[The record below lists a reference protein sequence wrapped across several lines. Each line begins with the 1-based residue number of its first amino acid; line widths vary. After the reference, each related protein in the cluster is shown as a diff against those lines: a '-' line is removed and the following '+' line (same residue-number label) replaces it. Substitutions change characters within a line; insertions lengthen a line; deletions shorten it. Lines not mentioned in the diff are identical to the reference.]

1 MDDRRSGT
9 TGRDADARVSR
20 RDFLERA
27 TTVGLGIGAVLSG
40 GLWVPRADAA
50 GLAGHG
56 ALGADDPLLQ
66 ATGTQR
72 AQTLMLSNAAI
83 AAQWSVDAGRLHF
96 QRAVFSP
103 ELVAECDVV
112 VAPLAYVGDRSVLRR
127 TGRGR
132 LLLVHEW
139 LWQRS
144 SRHSAVIS
152 CLLLKRRSLLG
163 EPRSED

>member
-1 MDDRRSGT
+1 MDGRRSGT
-9 TGRDADARVSR
+9 KDRDADARVSR

-40 GLWVPRADAA
+40 GLWVPRAGAA

-56 ALGADDPLLQ
+56 ALGASDPLLQ

-96 QRAVFSP
+96 VRLREPNGATLEVPDDVFTI
-103 ELVAECDVV
+103 V
-112 VAPLAYVGDRSVLRR
+112 LAD
-127 TGRGR
+127 
-132 LLLVHEW
+132 
-139 LWQRS
+139 
-144 SRHSAVIS
+144 
-152 CLLLKRRSLLG
+152 G
-163 EPRSED
+163 EPIRASEMRVVGTPKVDAIATRGDASRLAERLPGRQVAVRLED